1 MRRTL
6 LELLRK
12 PVNTGVAIGL
22 LIGLAYLEFS
32 ASAQPTLPPDIA
44 WGSSRTRQCW
54 GKTKHAALKSPCPLF
69 PQKRTSRSAAG
80 MSANCQKRTFGQS
93 RRPSG
98 DSKLKDSSVWLAIG
112 DQTGWH

>member
-32 ASAQPTLPPDIA
+32 ASAQPTLPPPETTDA
-44 WGSSRTRQCW
+44 SERPTRCHDQFVI
-54 GKTKHAALKSPCPLF
+54 GHA
-69 PQKRTSRSAAG
+69 R
-80 MSANCQKRTFGQS
+80 
-93 RRPSG
+93 
-98 DSKLKDSSVWLAIG
+98 I
-112 DQTGWH
+112 

>member
-32 ASAQPTLPPDIA
+32 ASAQPTLPPETADA
-44 WGSSRTRQCW
+44 SERPTRCHDQFVI
-54 GKTKHAALKSPCPLF
+54 GHARIQP
-69 PQKRTSRSAAG
+69 
-80 MSANCQKRTFGQS
+80 
-93 RRPSG
+93 PSQI
-98 DSKLKDSSVWLAIG
+98 L
-112 DQTGWH
+112 

>member
-32 ASAQPTLPPDIA
+32 ASAQPTQAPE
-44 WGSSRTRQCW
+44 TRD
-54 GKTKHAALKSPCPLF
+54 ASE
-69 PQKRTSRSAAG
+69 
-80 MSANCQKRTFGQS
+80 
-93 RRPSG
+93 RPTRCHEQF
-98 DSKLKDSSVWLAIG
+98 VIG
-112 DQTGWH
+112 HVRI

>member
-32 ASAQPTLPPDIA
+32 ASAQPTQAPE
-44 WGSSRTRQCW
+44 TRDASERPTRCHDQFVI
-54 GKTKHAALKSPCPLF
+54 GHA
-69 PQKRTSRSAAG
+69 R
-80 MSANCQKRTFGQS
+80 
-93 RRPSG
+93 
-98 DSKLKDSSVWLAIG
+98 I
-112 DQTGWH
+112 

>member
-32 ASAQPTLPPDIA
+32 ASARPTQAPETT
-44 WGSSRTRQCW
+44 SERSTRC
-54 GKTKHAALKSPCPLF
+54 H
-69 PQKRTSRSAAG
+69 
-80 MSANCQKRTFGQS
+80 
-93 RRPSG
+93 
-98 DSKLKDSSVWLAIG
+98 
-112 DQTGWH
+112 DQFRL

>member
-32 ASAQPTLPPDIA
+32 ASARPTQPSETTDA
-44 WGSSRTRQCW
+44 SE
-54 GKTKHAALKSPCPLF
+54 
-69 PQKRTSRSAAG
+69 RSAR
-80 MSANCQKRTFGQS
+80 CDDQF
-93 RRPSG
+93 
-98 DSKLKDSSVWLAIG
+98 VIG
-112 DQTGWH
+112 HARI

>member
-32 ASAQPTLPPDIA
+32 ASAQPTCHQKPQMQVNTQRA
-44 WGSSRTRQCW
+44 VMTSS
-54 GKTKHAALKSPCPLF
+54 S
-69 PQKRTSRSAAG
+69 
-80 MSANCQKRTFGQS
+80 
-93 RRPSG
+93 
-98 DSKLKDSSVWLAIG
+98 
-112 DQTGWH
+112 